1 MSNYYDEE
9 AMTEGSKTPRH
20 SPNSSSAPLTN
31 NPEVILKWD
40 NLNYVV
46 KSKVNKQTTERT
58 ILENISGEVR
68 AGETIALIGSSGAG
82 KTTLLNALSGR
93 IVGGELTG
101 SIQFCGAKRHPGSFK
116 RLTAYV
122 QQDDLMHP
130 LLTVRETLTYA
141 SKLRLPNTHYSPQQK
156 DDRVNTVIR
165 QLRLENA
172 RNTRIGDAS
181 TRGVSGGERK
191 RVSIGT
197 ELLTDPKLLFL
208 DEPTSGLDSNSSE
221 LVVELVKKI
230 SVEQNSAAIM
240 TIHQP
245 NARIFNIF
253 DKVILL
259 SQGRLVYFGPTSSAI
274 DYFASIGFQCPV
286 HENPADYFVD
296 LMTLDYRSDEALAAS
311 KAQVAVLVDKF
322 SDYSRQQAMAGGDG
336 GKESVV
342 NSYRNGSNVSIQPE
356 ADMPRNNWFYEYNT
370 LARRDWIN
378 ALRNIP
384 FIFGQVTQAVFMG
397 LLIGFMFFYLK
408 HDSLS
413 INNRLGAL
421 FIICVNATFP
431 VVMPMLTLYYKER
444 DIMVRE
450 RSSAT
455 YRVTSFYVSKLTTY
469 APISLI
475 ANSVFFIAVYFI
487 AHLEFD
493 AGKFFIGLATFY
505 SLVIV
510 SVAFFLLVGSAI
522 KSVEFGFVA
531 APVVLTI
538 QILFGGLFANPHTIT
553 PVLRWIR
560 WVNPVQYAFSSFS
573 QNELSGMTFNCQP
586 NTQCFSTGAQVIDSY
601 GVGRFTIWQNILLLL
616 MLAAVDIVVGYSLL
630 RWTAKP
636 KYIWL

>member
-1 MSNYYDEE
+1 M
-9 AMTEGSKTPRH
+9 A
-20 SPNSSSAPLTN
+20 SSSISRFDTEKPLKATQ
-31 NPEVILKWD
+31 PSQVILSWK
-40 NLNYVV
+40 NLEYRVASNFNKNGTPVTIL
-46 KSKVNKQTTERT
+46 SKV
-58 ILENISGEVR
+58 SGEIC

-311 KAQVAVLVDKF
+311 KAQVAVLVEKFEKYSMRKHADKAA
-322 SDYSRQQAMAGGDG
+322 SHCIKQDGLYDIDIQATSTLTEEVDLTP
-336 GKESVV
+336 
-342 NSYRNGSNVSIQPE
+342 NSWIS
-356 ADMPRNNWFYEYNT
+356 EYFA
-370 LARRDWIN
+370 LSRRDWTNI
-378 ALRNIP
+378 LRNRYYTIC
-384 FIFGQVTQAVFMG
+384 QVLQPLAMG
-397 LLIGFMFFYLK
+397 LYIGSMFFNLR

-413 INNRLGAL
+413 ISNRLGAL
-421 FIICVNATFP
+421 YIIVVQATFP
-431 VVMPMLTLYYKER
+431 IFMPQIALLVSDLHVAAREQSSGSYRLSTYFASKVGVYLPIALVCNTLFYIVVYAISRLDMTPQKFFLGL
-444 DIMVRE
+444 MVFYCQN
-450 RSSAT
+450 T
-455 YRVTSFYVSKLTTY
+455 VTVGFMF
-469 APISLI
+469 
-475 ANSVFFIAVYFI
+475 VFAAAIKSIAVIYVMSTAAITVQMLYSGLFVNF
-487 AHLEFD
+487 HSVPGVLEWVRWINPIYYSFAALAQNEMSGMRFTCLPNERCFS
-493 AGKFFIGLATFY
+493 AGEQVLGTYELDRFNILQN
-505 SLVIV
+505 SLLL
-510 SVAFFLLVGSAI
+510 LLVG
-522 KSVEFGFVA
+522 
-531 APVVLTI
+531 L
-538 QILFGGLFANPHTIT
+538 
-553 PVLRWIR
+553 
-560 WVNPVQYAFSSFS
+560 
-573 QNELSGMTFNCQP
+573 
-586 NTQCFSTGAQVIDSY
+586 
-601 GVGRFTIWQNILLLL
+601 
-616 MLAAVDIVVGYSLL
+616 GYYICGYVLL
-630 RWTAKP
+630 RLKATP
-636 KYIWL
+636 KFKWI